1 MPDRRKEEVWDF
13 ANGLCGRLELILALI
28 PGLGMVFSA
37 AVVHAFTA
45 NSGSNV
51 SWDQAIS
58 LNRVI
63 FPYLFFVALAAL
75 ASGILNCFQVF
86 GLPAATSVFL
96 NLAVI
101 LFSTALV
108 WPYFKDPAVSL
119 SVGVFVGGALQ
130 FLMPVPALVQK
141 GINFKFG
148 ISFF

>member
-13 ANGLCGRLELILALI
+13 ANGLCGRLEVIVALI
-28 PGLGMVFSA
+28 TVLGMVFSP
-37 AVVHAFTA
+37 AVIHAFTA
-45 NSGSNV
+45 NAGKNV

-75 ASGILNCFQVF
+75 ASGILNCFHVF

-96 NLAVI
+96 NLSI
-101 LFSTALV
+101 IMFSTALV

-119 SVGVFVGGALQ
+119 SLGCLVLGALP
-130 FLMPVPALVQK
+130 FPLPVPPFLR
-141 GINFKFG
+141 ND
-148 ISFF
+148 